1 MEISSITEF
10 IQSVKNGNS
19 SNPLIMGILNL
30 TPDSFYDGGSYQKKE
45 EYMHKAESMIFEG
58 ADILDIGAVST
69 RPNALEVSEEEEW
82 NRIYLPLKEIRK
94 TFPSCIISV
103 DTWRAEIA
111 KKAIGEGADIINDIS
126 GGTMDKNMFKVIA
139 DSNAAYVL
147 MHTTGTPQ
155 TMQKNCFYEDVTKEI
170 TTYFEDRTA
179 MLIDDGFENIILDPG
194 FGFGKN
200 VMHNYKLLHDL
211 KSLKIRNYPILV
223 GISRKSMINRILNT
237 TPQEALTG
245 TITLNTIALL
255 NGADILRVHDVFEAK
270 ETLNIVNT
278 YINASS
284 QQI

>member
-10 IQSVKNGNS
+10 IQSVKNGNR

-69 RPNALEVSEEEEW
+69 RPNAPQVSAEEEW
-82 NRIYLPLKEIRK
+82 NRIYHPLKEVRK

-126 GGTMDKNMFKVIA
+126 GGTMDKEMFKVIA

-147 MHTTGTPQ
+147 MHIKGTPQ
-155 TMQKNCFYEDVTKEI
+155 TMQKNCEYVDVTKEI

-179 MLIDDGFENIILDPG
+179 MLIEDGFENIILDPG

-200 VMHNYKLLHDL
+200 VMHNYKLLYDL
-211 KSLKIRNYPILV
+211 KSLKIQNHPILV
-223 GISRKSMINRILNT
+223 GISRKSMINKILNT

-245 TITLNTIALL
+245 TIALNTIALL
-255 NGADILRVHDVFEAK
+255 NGADILRVHDVLEAK

-278 YINASS
+278 YLNASS